1 VSKLPHFKFQ
11 LYVAGDGPHSVQAI
25 ANLNAFCREFLSERH
40 EIEIIDLLLEPERAL
55 YDEVMLAPMLVKLLP
70 APVRK
75 FIGNLSQRE
84 SLLQA
89 LEVPMNTAGA

>member
-25 ANLNAFCREFLSERH
+25 ANLNELCREYLSERH
-40 EIEIIDLLLEPERAL
+40 EIEIVDLLSEPERAL
-55 YDEVMLAPMLVKLLP
+55 YDEVMLTPMLVKLLP

-75 FIGNLSQRE
+75 CIGNLSQRE
-84 SLLQA
+84 FLLRA
-89 LEVPMNTAGA
+89 LGIPI

>member
-1 VSKLPHFKFQ
+1 
-11 LYVAGDGPHSVQAI
+11 
-25 ANLNAFCREFLSERH
+25 
-40 EIEIIDLLLEPERAL
+40 
-55 YDEVMLAPMLVKLLP
+55 MLTPMLVKLLP

-89 LEVPMNTAGA
+89 LEIPI